1 MLYLLN
7 HLEKVDD
14 YLGGVSSKGKT
25 LTHFFIYMSVNDE
38 GNDIDVN
45 FNIDGTMNYEIYD
58 GRNIFGR
65 AIDVL

>member
-14 YLGGVSSKGKT
+14 YLGGVSSQGKT
-25 LTHFFIYMSVNDE
+25 LTHFLIYMSVNYE

-45 FNIDGTMNYEIYD
+45 FNIDGTINYEICD
-58 GRNIFGR
+58 GKNIFSR
-65 AIDVL
+65 TVDVL